1 MTKTS
6 IITHNLLRSWG
17 PCKAGYKRFCEL
29 FPNGADLQTAIDGLI
44 ADDHES
50 WARWLF
56 NECRDKGL
64 FSDVISRG
72 YMNSG
77 YRNSGDRN
85 SGDQNSGDQNSGH
98 WNSGDRNSGDRN
110 SGDRNSGDRNS
121 GDQNSGH
128 WNSGDRNSGD
138 RNSGDRNSGDRN
150 SGHRNSGDQNSGHWN
165 SGHWNSGDRN
175 SGDRNSGHRN
185 SGDQNSGDQN
195 SGHWNSG
202 DRNSGYFNSKTPDEI
217 LVFNKM
223 CKISDWDY
231 ADKPDFIYEVQLTYW
246 VDESDMSDADK
257 IADPHFHVRCGQLR
271 TRTYKEAWKHAWDN
285 ADHNDRMSVMNL
297 PNFDA
302 DVFYE
307 ITGIDLRESK

>member
-17 PCKAGYKRFCEL
+17 PCQAGYKRFCEL

-56 NECRDKGL
+56 NECSDKGL

-77 YRNSGDRN
+77 DWNSGDR
-85 SGDQNSGDQNSGH
+85 NSGH
-98 WNSGDRNSGDRN
+98 WNSGDRNSGD
-110 SGDRNSGDRNS
+110 
-121 GDQNSGH
+121 
-128 WNSGDRNSGD
+128 W
-138 RNSGDRNSGDRN
+138 N
-150 SGHRNSGDQNSGHWN
+150 SGHRNSGDWNSGHRNSGDRNSGHWN

-175 SGDRNSGHRN
+175 SGDRNSGH
-185 SGDQNSGDQN
+185 
-195 SGHWNSG
+195 WNSG
-202 DRNSGYFNSKTPDEI
+202 YRNSGYFNSKTPDEI

-285 ADHNDRMSVMNL
+285 ADPKDRILIKEL

-302 DVFYE
+302 DVFFE
-307 ITGIDLRESK
+307 ISGIDLREKNNDE